1 MQTLNTISQ
10 FETIKVQEMGFVL
23 YITDN
28 MCSVGENVA
37 PKLESLIETA
47 FPKMKLFQVF
57 NSELPELSAQLQ
69 VFVVPTILVFFDGKL
84 YIQKS
89 RSFSLHE
96 LQHEIARYYKMVFP
110 EA

>member
-1 MQTLNTISQ
+1 MNDLTSIPQ
-10 FETIKVQEMGFVL
+10 FETLKTQEMGFVL
-23 YITDN
+23 YINDN

-37 PKLESLIETA
+37 PKLEKLMATE
-47 FPKMKLFQVF
+47 FPKMKLYQTF

-89 RSFSLHE
+89 RSFSLTE
-96 LQHEIARYYKMVFP
+96 LQQEIARYYKMVFQ
-110 EA
+110 